1 MDICYDSDTYEPHA
15 IDAIVSIAIIYCLSI
30 DKKIID
36 INLVRNGVLWL
47 IVKTRARIRQI
58 KIQCDTP
65 MFEAGMRGFSKEK
78 ENIPFIALQ
87 MPPG

>member
-47 IVKTRARIRQI
+47 IVKTRA
-58 KIQCDTP
+58 
-65 MFEAGMRGFSKEK
+65 
-78 ENIPFIALQ
+78 
-87 MPPG
+87 